1 MILAIA
7 RTSIVLSAP
16 AKIKKRR
23 YKSVQ
28 FIRTFVKA
36 IPIKRPKL
44 DKFS

>member
-1 MILAIA
+1 MLLAIV

-16 AKIKKRR
+16 AKIKKR

-28 FIRTFVKA
+28 LRWTFVKA
-36 IPIKRPKL
+36 IPIKRSKL